1 MPKPIR
7 TPGMMPATNILETE
21 MPVSVPAM
29 IIGRDGGMIGPIQEE
44 AAVTPTEKSSS

>member
-1 MPKPIR
+1 MNYRIIFR
-7 TPGMMPATNILETE
+7 VVGRIL
-21 MPVSVPAM
+21 MAVAAFMLPAM